1 MPTWVITSKQA
12 RGTPAL
18 SETILS
24 LGADGHWEEEKE
36 EGREDKGQKN
46 GYRRCKV
53 SFETG
58 TVTAIQ

>member
-53 SFETG
+53 FL
-58 TVTAIQ
+58 